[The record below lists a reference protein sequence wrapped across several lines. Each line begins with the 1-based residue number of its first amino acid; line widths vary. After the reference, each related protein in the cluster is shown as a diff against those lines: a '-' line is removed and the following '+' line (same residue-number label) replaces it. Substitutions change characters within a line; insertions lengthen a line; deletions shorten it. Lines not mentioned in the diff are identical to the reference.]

1 MLGLY
6 LRFIPFSFLQ
16 EVLVGV
22 QKLQDGSKGLR
33 GHIKEAF
40 KANSI
45 KNEISRYQARIQ
57 GFCSKIK
64 VGYSVGLHLP
74 SDRYISS
81 LQWSIQASKYM
92 RFMQL

>member
-6 LRFIPFSFLQ
+6 LWFIPFSFLQ
-16 EVLVGV
+16 EVLIGV
-22 QKLQDGSKGLR
+22 QKLQDGSKGFR

-40 KANSI
+40 KASSI
-45 KNEISRYQARIQ
+45 KDEISGYQTRIQ

-64 VGYSVGLHLP
+64 VGFSVVSRLP
-74 SDRYISS
+74 SDRHISS
-81 LQWSIQASKYM
+81 WRWLIQASKYT